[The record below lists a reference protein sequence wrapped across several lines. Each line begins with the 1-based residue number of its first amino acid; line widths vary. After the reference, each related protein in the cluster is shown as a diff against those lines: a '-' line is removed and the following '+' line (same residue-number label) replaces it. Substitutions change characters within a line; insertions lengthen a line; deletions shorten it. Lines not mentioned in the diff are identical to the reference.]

1 METTV
6 TKNIR
11 NLYCKL
17 PYRKTDLL
25 QVMIKVRVSPEKSL
39 ADSTFS
45 HGLRYPRNFK
55 SIVETTTT
63 FERHYAL
70 TFETPYKVRF

>member
-39 ADSTFS
+39 ADSTFRMVFVTPEIS
-45 HGLRYPRNFK
+45 KVSLKQLRPLK
-55 SIVETTTT
+55 DI
-63 FERHYAL
+63 RH
-70 TFETPYKVRF
+70 